1 MPKDGEHKKIPGHFV
16 TDVIDPSTPPKRARW
31 PLLQR
36 LLARLL
42 ALLERYPWLLP
53 LGSFVAGAASYF
65 MVRRGETLA
74 RTIAIVALLGWPW
87 LLVQNWL
94 HRWLLQRFNSRWT
107 PYALQMITQSLQ
119 QEVLFFAL
127 PFIIGATQLDWGQWL
142 FTSLACIAALI
153 STLDPVY
160 EKHMARR
167 PAMGLLFHAYCSF
180 VCALVVIP
188 IALKVRL
195 ENALPLA
202 LAITGLWLL
211 LGLPRVWADLATP
224 RARLFGLTALLLV
237 PFLLWLLR
245 AHVPPAG
252 LSVTEA
258 RIAQSIDDLEPG
270 KAVTSFSTSALKGSG
285 AIAFVAIRA
294 PMGLEQTVVFQ
305 WVQNGRLLDRI
316 PAEVHGN
323 GKAGWRTW
331 SRKRNFPEDP
341 RGDWRVDL
349 ETPDG
354 QLIQRLEFTV
364 S

>member
-1 MPKDGEHKKIPGHFV
+1 MTEDL
-16 TDVIDPSTPPKRARW
+16 IDKPPPPRASV
-31 PLLQR
+31 LQR
-36 LLARLL
+36 VLSAALG
-42 ALLERYPWLLP
+42 LLERHPWLLP
-53 LGSFVAGAASYF
+53 LASFVAGAASYF
-65 MVRRGETLA
+65 MVRRGEGLA
-74 RTIAIVALLGWPW
+74 RTIAIIALLGWPW
-87 LLVQNWL
+87 LLIQGPL
-94 HRWLLQRFNSRWT
+94 HRWLLKRFNSRWT
-107 PYALQMITQSLQ
+107 PYALQMVTQSLQ

-127 PFIIGATQLDWGQWL
+127 PFIIGATQRDWGQWL
-142 FTSLACIAALI
+142 FTSLACFAALV

-160 EKHMARR
+160 EKRIAKR
-167 PAMGLLFHAYCSF
+167 PALGLLFHAYCSF

-188 IALKVRL
+188 IAFKVQL

-202 LAITGLWLL
+202 LAITGAWLV
-211 LGLPRVWADLATP
+211 LGLPRVWSDLSTP
-224 RARLFGLTALLLV
+224 RARAMGLSALVLV

-258 RIAQSIDDLEPG
+258 RISQSIDGLDPG
-270 KAVTSFSTSALKGSG
+270 SAVTRFSPSALKGSG
-285 AIAFVAIRA
+285 AVAFVAIRA

-305 WVQNGRLLDRI
+305 WVQNGELLDRI
-316 PAEVHGN
+316 PAEIHGG
-323 GKAGWRTW
+323 GKTGWRTW

>member
-1 MPKDGEHKKIPGHFV
+1 MIEAVSPPPPE
-16 TDVIDPSTPPKRARW
+16 STRW

-36 LLARLL
+36 LLARVLSLL
-42 ALLERYPWLLP
+42 DRYPWLLP
-53 LGSFVAGAASYF
+53 LASFVAGAASYF

-87 LLVQNWL
+87 MLVQGWL
-94 HRWLLQRFNSRWT
+94 HRYLIRKFNSRWT
-107 PYALQMITQSLQ
+107 PYALQMVTQSIQ

-127 PFIIGATQLDWGQWL
+127 PFIIGATQPDLGQWA
-142 FTSLACIAALI
+142 FTSLACAAALI
-153 STLDPVY
+153 SVLDPVY
-160 EKHMARR
+160 EKRISQR
-167 PAMGLLFHAYCSF
+167 PAMSLLFHAYCSF

-188 IALKVRL
+188 IALKVQL

-202 LAITGLWLL
+202 LAITGVWLL
-211 LGLPRVWADLATP
+211 LGLPRVWSDLATR
-224 RARLFGLTALLLV
+224 RARTWGLAGLLLV
-237 PFLLWLLR
+237 PALLWLLR
-245 AHVPPAG
+245 SHVPPAG
-252 LSVTEA
+252 LSVTQA
-258 RIAQSIDDLEPG
+258 QITQSITGLNPG
-270 KAVTSFSTSALKGSG
+270 NQVTSFTTSALKGSG

-294 PMGLEQTVVFQ
+294 PMGLEQSVVFQ
-305 WVQNGRLLDRI
+305 WVQNGRMLDRI
-316 PAEVHGN
+316 PAEIHGG
-323 GKAGWRTW
+323 GKDGWRTW

>member
-1 MPKDGEHKKIPGHFV
+1 MTEAVDK
-16 TDVIDPSTPPKRARW
+16 PSVPPRW
-31 PLLQR
+31 PRLQR
-36 LLARLL
+36 LLAAVLDLL
-42 ALLERYPWLLP
+42 DRHPWLLP

-65 MVRRGETLA
+65 MVRRGEGLA
-74 RTIAIVALLGWPW
+74 RSIAIVAVLGFPW
-87 LLVQNWL
+87 LMVQGWL
-94 HRWLLQRFNSRWT
+94 HQWLLRRFNSRWT

-127 PFIIGATQLDWGQWL
+127 PFIIGATQRDWGQWL
-142 FTSLACIAALI
+142 FTSLACFAALI

-160 EKHMARR
+160 EKRIARR
-167 PAMGLLFHAYCSF
+167 PALGLLFHAYCSF

-188 IALKVRL
+188 IAFKVQL

-202 LAITGLWLL
+202 LAITGAWLL
-211 LGLPRVWADLATP
+211 LGLPRVWSDLATP
-224 RARLFGLTALLLV
+224 RARMLGLTGLILA

-258 RIAQSIDDLEPG
+258 RISQSINNLDPG
-270 KAVTSFSTSALKGSG
+270 AAVTSFTPSALKGSG
-285 AIAFVAIRA
+285 AVAFVAIRA

-305 WVQNGRLLDRI
+305 WVQNGQLLDRI
-316 PAEVHGN
+316 PAEIHGG
-323 GKAGWRTW
+323 GKTGWRTW